1 VPPVPAQVI
10 PIPPDRD
17 PLDLARRLRLRR
29 EQPVDSTP
37 RASPPT
43 IKEGDQE
50 EMWVLQDSGG
60 GQRVQAVA
68 RRLSEHAV
76 WLFGL
81 NTPVEPAN
89 LDHAVRGFEE
99 QIWPRVTGL
108 FGDLGGPG
116 LNGDPRITIFHTDLE
131 AGLAGYYSSSD
142 EFPSEVH
149 PFSNGRKIIYVD
161 ARKLAVGSSSYMNV
175 LAHELQHAVHYAA
188 DPGED
193 TWINE
198 GLSEV
203 AVDKAG
209 FAAQSVP
216 AFLANP
222 NVQLNVWP
230 DDPETGPHYGGAML
244 FGDYLIQHYGGDR
257 EIRRLVAQARDGLDG
272 VDAYLAQLGFRE
284 RALDVF
290 GDWVIANYADED
302 GTRYGY
308 SNRKLGPLVSR
319 MVSSE
324 ETITGQAA
332 QMGASYFVVRP
343 GWTGLALKFEGEPGT
358 ELFPVAPKSLR
369 ACWWSNQ
376 GDSID
381 STLTREVDLTAVTSA
396 VLRYSVWFGIEDE
409 WDYAYV
415 EASEDGGKTWAILE
429 GLHTTRKNT
438 NGAAFGP
445 GYTGKSDGWLS
456 EQIDLTRFAGKKVL
470 LRLEYVTDDAVH
482 LQGICFDDFEIRE
495 LGWFDFAE
503 SDRDWKSDGF
513 ARVSNAIPQTWLVQV
528 LRTRQG
534 SPLRVTEVP
543 VGPSGDAEFRLDG
556 VDEAETVVVV
566 VSATTSDSMA
576 AAPYTLRLSPIQ
588 SRPGE

>member
-1 VPPVPAQVI
+1 
-10 PIPPDRD
+10 
-17 PLDLARRLRLRR
+17 
-29 EQPVDSTP
+29 
-37 RASPPT
+37 
-43 IKEGDQE
+43 
-50 EMWVLQDSGG
+50 MLQDGGG
-60 GQRVQAVA
+60 GQRVQAIV
-68 RRLSEHAV
+68 RRTSEHAV
-76 WLFGL
+76 WLFDV
-81 NTPVEPAN
+81 NTPVDPPS
-89 LDHAVRGFEE
+89 LDRAVRGFED
-99 QIWPRVTGL
+99 QLWPRVTGV

-116 LNGDPRITIFHTDLE
+116 LNGDPRITVFHTDLQ

-142 EFPSEVH
+142 EFPPEVH

-161 ARKLAVGSSSYMNV
+161 ARKLAVGSASYMNV
-175 LAHELQHAVHYAA
+175 LAHELQHAVHFAA

-209 FAAQSVP
+209 LSAQSVP

-230 DDPETGPHYGGAML
+230 DGPDTGPHYGAAML
-244 FGDYLIQHYGGDR
+244 FADYLVQHYGGDR
-257 EIRRLVAQARDGLDG
+257 EIRRLVAQSRDGLDG

-284 RALDVF
+284 RAVEVF
-290 GDWVIANYADED
+290 RDWVVANYADED

-308 SNRKLGPLVSR
+308 SSRKLGPLLSR
-319 MVSSE
+319 MVTGDE
-324 ETITGQAA
+324 AITGQAA
-332 QMGASYFVVRP
+332 QMGASYYVIRP
-343 GWTGLALKFEGEPGT
+343 GATGLGLKFEGEPQT

-381 STLTREVDLTAVTSA
+381 SSLTRGIDLTAVTSA
-396 VLRYSVWFGIEDE
+396 VLRYAVWFGIEDE

-415 EASEDGGKTWAILE
+415 EASEDGGKTWTILE
-429 GLHTTRKNT
+429 GLHTTRRNA

-456 EQIDLTRFAGKKVL
+456 EQIDLTRFAGKQIL

-495 LGWFDFAE
+495 IGWFDFAE
-503 SDRDWKSDGF
+503 SDRDWESSGF
-513 ARVSNAIPQTWLVQV
+513 ARVSNAIPQSWLVQV
-528 LRTRQG
+528 VRIRQG
-534 SPLRVTEVP
+534 YPVRATQVA
-543 VGPSGDAEFRLDG
+543 VGPSGDAEFKLDG
-556 VDEAETVVVV
+556 VDSEETVVVI
-566 VSATTSDSMA
+566 VSATAPDSMA
-576 AAPYTLRLSPIQ
+576 AAPYTLRLTPAQ
-588 SRPGE
+588 TRPGE